1 MNIRAFL
8 YGGKEMSD
16 SGNRTTGGN
25 PLVIL
30 VCCLGLL
37 VTLFS
42 GLASGQD
49 RIRAGTI
56 TIQRQHRFAS
66 QGAVNWGNLT
76 DVKGDESLKIDVVF
90 KINRSNERV
99 RVYELDKA
107 TAEYK
112 YNLGGKEGMKGDKGV
127 IEFGSPKY
135 EGTANKRLSPS
146 DGKITLYLDLLKQ
159 TYTISGKV
167 LLKDVPLLGKNKFL
181 IDIGG
186 VIRHEEE
193 DKYDEKQDVD
203 EEIEIEGKFKPED
216 KGVLKGSRNLIS
228 DEIKPFFDA
237 LKSLIGAETGGTIS
251 WDIRVPMLEVHCYDE
266 KISDYRDVTA
276 PKKPDA
282 QITGKKIKLWGKVV
296 PDSLKAENPKWTLQG
311 KTIKKFD
318 ATSDK
323 GEVKPLEKSDF
334 EEEKLDFF
342 WFDKGENLKVTFS
355 AEVEKEKLQAQ
366 ANFSVERPSLE
377 VEIKAP
383 ASFIPGTVDGTW
395 ELLYG
400 DLNQTGREM
409 QDKNVDPPGD
419 IQWVQIHEV
428 TEILV
433 GHPVSDWAGLSF
445 RTSGKGLDGSY
456 PYAKNRPF
464 RDTPGIPSAYRLSSR
479 QADMKF
485 QTFLMYRPKSNQD
498 DSEWVPVKVVNWSFG
513 GIIEFDET
521 TKAWKVV
528 RSWPNNP
535 QEPKAV
541 DTAVYPTWSMNGDNF
556 PWFEKKGSGSWTPT
570 SKPPGIK

>member
-1 MNIRAFL
+1 
-8 YGGKEMSD
+8 MSM
-16 SGNRTTGGN
+16 TN
-25 PLVIL
+25 PEYMISKRKGLVVLIL
-30 VCCLGLL
+30 SAGLL
-37 VTLFS
+37 AMLFS
-42 GLASGQD
+42 NLASGQD

-56 TIQRQHRFAS
+56 TIQRQTRFAS

-76 DVKGDESLKIDVVF
+76 DVKGSETLKVDVVF

-112 YNLGGKEGMKGDKGV
+112 YNLGGKAGMKGDKGV
-127 IEFGSPKY
+127 IEMGSPKY
-135 EGTANKRLSPS
+135 EGSANKRLSPS

-167 LLKDVPLLGKNKFL
+167 MLKDVPLTGKNKFL
-181 IDIGG
+181 MDIGG

-237 LKSLIGAETGGTIS
+237 LKSLIGGETGGTIS
-251 WDIRVPMLEVHCYDE
+251 WDIRVPMLEIHWYDE
-266 KISDYRDVTA
+266 KISDYRDITA
-276 PKKPDA
+276 PKKPDG
-282 QITGKKIKLWGKVV
+282 QTVGKKIKLWGKVV

-311 KTIKKFD
+311 KTIKKFE
-318 ATSDK
+318 ASNDK
-323 GEVKPLEKSDF
+323 GEVKPLETGDF
-334 EEEKLDFF
+334 EKEKLDFF
-342 WFDKGENLKVTFS
+342 WVDKGENLKVSFS
-355 AEVEKEKLQAQ
+355 AEVEKEKLRAQ
-366 ANFSVERPSLE
+366 ANFSVERPSLD

-400 DLNQTGREM
+400 DLSQTGREM
-409 QDKNVDPPGD
+409 QHKKVDPPGD
-419 IQWVQIHEV
+419 IQWVQIHEA
-428 TEILV
+428 TETLV
-433 GHPVSDWAGLSF
+433 GHPKTAWAGLSY

-456 PYAKNRPF
+456 PYVKNGLF
-464 RDTPGIPSAYRLSSR
+464 RDTPGIPSAYQLSSR

-485 QTFLMYRPKSNQD
+485 QTYLMYRPQSKED
-498 DSEWVPVKVVNWSFG
+498 DSEWVPVKIVTWTFG
-513 GIIEFDET
+513 GIIEFDDT
-521 TKAWKVV
+521 TKDWKVV
-528 RSWPNNP
+528 RSWPGNP
-535 QEPKAV
+535 REPKAV
-541 DTAVYPTWSMNGDNF
+541 DTNVYPQWDMNGNNF
-556 PWFEKKGSGSWTPT
+556 PWFKKTGSGDWTPT
-570 SKPPGIK
+570 SKPQGIK

>member
-1 MNIRAFL
+1 
-8 YGGKEMSD
+8 MSD
-16 SGNRTTGGN
+16 PGNRTAGGKRIA
-25 PLVIL
+25 IL
-30 VCCLGLL
+30 MTSLGLL
-37 VTLFS
+37 ATLFS

-66 QGAVNWGNLT
+66 QGAVDWGNMT
-76 DVKGDESLKIDVVF
+76 DVKGNESLKIDVVF

-99 RVYELDKA
+99 RIYELDKA

-112 YNLGGKEGMKGDKGV
+112 YNLGGKAGMKGDKGV
-127 IEFGSPKY
+127 IESGSPKY
-135 EGTANKRLSPS
+135 EGSANKKLSPS
-146 DGKITLYLDLLKQ
+146 DGTMTLYLDLLKQ

-167 LLKDVPLLGKNKFL
+167 MLKDVPLTGKNKFL
-181 IDIGG
+181 MDIGG

-237 LKSLIGAETGGTIS
+237 LKSLIGGETGGTIS
-251 WDIRVPMLEVHCYDE
+251 WDIRVPMLEIHWYDE
-266 KISDYRDVTA
+266 NANDYRDITA
-276 PKKPDA
+276 PRKPDG
-282 QITGKKIKLWGKVV
+282 QTIGKKIKLWGKVV

-311 KTIKKFD
+311 KTIKKFE
-318 ATSDK
+318 ATRNK
-323 GEVKPLEKSDF
+323 GEGKPLEKGDF
-334 EEEKLDFF
+334 EKEKLDFF
-342 WFDKGENLKVTFS
+342 WVDKGDNLKVTFS
-355 AEVEKEKLQAQ
+355 AEVEKEKMQAQ
-366 ANFSVERPSLE
+366 ANFSVERPSVE

-383 ASFIPGTVDGTW
+383 ASFIPGSVDGTW

-400 DLNQTGREM
+400 DLSQTGREM
-409 QDKNVDPPGD
+409 RDTKVDPPGD

-428 TEILV
+428 AETLV
-433 GHPVSDWAGLSF
+433 GHPITQWAGLSY
-445 RTSGKGLDGSY
+445 RTSGKGLDGPY
-456 PYAKNRPF
+456 PYVKNGLF
-464 RDTPGIPSAYRLSSR
+464 RDTPGIPSAYQLSSR

-485 QTFLMYRPKSNQD
+485 QTFLMYRPKSKQD
-498 DSEWVPVKVVNWSFG
+498 DSEWVPVKVVSWSFG

-528 RSWPNNP
+528 RSWPGNP

-541 DTAVYPTWSMNGDNF
+541 DTTVYPAWTMNGDNF
-556 PWFEKKGSGSWTPT
+556 PWFEKKGSGNWTPT
-570 SKPPGIK
+570 PRPPGIK